1 MQNLAKILKE
11 ELQRQIA
18 EKQGNTS
25 SHLAWATS
33 QDQQCLAGI
42 IIVCSCL
49 SPTANVSFKDA
60 AIEEVDTHID
70 LPPLAS
76 SGVDRV
82 QPDQLI
88 WLATTILFIL
98 GMAYI
103 LGRTWVAGLRT
114 GLTWG
119 YGLGRFAAEAEQG
132 LAQGDR
138 PGP

>member
-1 MQNLAKILKE
+1 M
-11 ELQRQIA
+11 
-18 EKQGNTS
+18 
-25 SHLAWATS
+25 
-33 QDQQCLAGI
+33 
-42 IIVCSCL
+42 

-103 LGRTWVAGLRT
+103 LGRTWMAGLRT

-119 YGLGRFAAEAEQG
+119 YGLGRFAAEASQG
-132 LAQGDR
+132 LDQGNP